1 MNTILHYMKYR
12 YLDEKGQGIVE
23 YALILV
29 FVVIVVSVLIDK
41 SMGIDESVRPFL
53 QWFLMKVL
61 NVIYATEHLL
71 ESAL

>member
-41 SMGIDESVRPFL
+41 SMGIDESGRTFL

>member
-12 YLDEKGQGIVE
+12 YLDEKVQGIVE

-41 SMGIDESVRPFL
+41 SMGIDESGRPFL

>member
-23 YALILV
+23 YTLILV

-41 SMGIDESVRPFL
+41 SMGIDENGRPFL

>member
-41 SMGIDESVRPFL
+41 SMGIDESGRPFL
-53 QWFLMKVL
+53 Q
-61 NVIYATEHLL
+61 
-71 ESAL
+71 

>member
-41 SMGIDESVRPFL
+41 SMGIDESGRPFL

-61 NVIYATEHLL
+61 NVIYATEHLS

>member
-1 MNTILHYMKYR
+1 MNKTLDYIKYR
-12 YLDEKGQGIVE
+12 YFSEKGQGIVE

-41 SMGIDESVRPFL
+41 SMGIDESGRPFL
-53 QWFLMKVL
+53 QWLLLKVL

-71 ESAL
+71 ENAL

>member
-41 SMGIDESVRPFL
+41 SMGIGESGRPFL

>member
-41 SMGIDESVRPFL
+41 SMGIDESGRPFL

-71 ESAL
+71 ESEL

>member
-1 MNTILHYMKYR
+1 MNTILPYMKYR

-41 SMGIDESVRPFL
+41 SMGIDESGRPFL